1 MLIDKRK
8 IQEMFRSSE
17 VFTTSGEAI
26 TPFYKVRENVEQFQ
40 IKEDELQEYLLR
52 YTPKEYHEYVGQIIQ
67 KIYHP
72 TEEDLQKGE
81 RLRLSSLR

>member
-1 MLIDKRK
+1 MFDKRK
-8 IQEMFRSSE
+8 IQEMFRLSE
-17 VFTTSGEAI
+17 AFTPSGESI

-40 IKEDELQEYLLR
+40 IKENELQEYLLR
-52 YTPKEYHEYVGQIIQ
+52 YTPNEYHEYVEQIIQ

-72 TEEDLQKGE
+72 TEEDLKKGE